1 MIYEYTEKHYKKI
14 RIADGNDQYIP
25 VAKWDEELVFVGQIL
40 DNVHGF
46 ISYTAAEKEVMNTQL
61 FRRLQSIKQLSVVN
75 WVFPGSEHTR
85 YIHSLGVMHIVDK
98 MAISMKLTNRE
109 RRILRMAGLLHDIGH
124 YPLSHVGEFPYKKED
139 PADLLTARERSEFCR
154 KVNERVVK
162 TINDFDIKKETNLM
176 EGSGGLHH
184 EAVGAA
190 IVKNNKQIRKIV
202 EDELGKGAAEIIA
215 DIITGNVER
224 EETDPMKRTDPL
236 WVQMMH
242 SELDADGIDY
252 IMRDS
257 ASAGTNFGACE
268 IDQMIR
274 CLTVGTLADGTR
286 IMCVRPK
293 GIPAAD
299 QYLINK
305 FFHYSQ
311 VVFNRHIVIC
321 EMMAMKVIGWMRH
334 HNRIFPGTKKMY
346 KWMSEGGP
354 DEYLS
359 FTDNMFWAALV
370 ELQKDDSVPEHIQLF
385 CRYLL
390 RHDEP
395 TLSKPQEIRIVSHLD
410 RDYEIQRNE
419 KTDAVKRSGAER
431 IRVRLMQSDT
441 YTDAGKR
448 EEWLTALEIRT
459 MTKQLPEAKFLKLV
473 HEKHEAAWENGA
485 HIDGKELRAEKEK
498 ALKRRMMECICVKD
512 RRVEGK
518 PDVIR
523 VLCDDERSIMQD
535 IYDKTLVILRSY
547 QYPND

>member
-1 MIYEYTEKHYKKI
+1 MRFNYTEKFYRKI
-14 RIADGNDQYIP
+14 TFNDGAEQDIP
-25 VAKWDEELVFVGQIL
+25 MEKWDQELVFEGQIL

-46 ISYTAAEKEVMNTQL
+46 ISYTAAEKKIMGTQL
-61 FRRLQSIKQLSVVN
+61 FHRLQSIKQLSVVN

-85 YIHSLGVMHIVDK
+85 YIHSLGVMHVVDK

-139 PADLLTARERSEFCR
+139 PADQLTARERSEFCSR
-154 KVNERVVK
+154 VNQKVVD
-162 TINDFDIKKETNLM
+162 TIDGFDIKKDVNLM
-176 EGSGGLHH
+176 EASFDLHH

-190 IVKNNKQIRKIV
+190 IVRNNKQIREIV
-202 EDELGKGAAEIIA
+202 EDELGEGAAEIIA

-224 EETDPMKRTDPL
+224 VVTDPMKKTDPL

-257 ASAGTNFGACE
+257 ASAGTSFGACE
-268 IDQMIR
+268 IDQLIR
-274 CLTVGTLADGTR
+274 CLTVGTLPDGTR
-286 IMCVRPK
+286 ILCVRPK

-334 HNRIFPGTKKMY
+334 HNRIFPGSQTMRQ
-346 KWMSEGGP
+346 WMRAGGT
-354 DEYLS
+354 DEYLA

-370 ELQKDDSVPEHIQLF
+370 QLQSDPSVPEHIQLF

-395 TLSKPQEIRIVSHLD
+395 ELAKEKEIRIVSHLD
-410 RDYEIQRNE
+410 RDYAIQKNADV
-419 KTDAVKRSGAER
+419 DAVKRSGAAR
-431 IRVRLMQSDT
+431 IQVRLMQSDT
-441 YTDAGKR
+441 YTDASKR

-459 MTKQLPEAKFLKLV
+459 MTKQLPKDKFLQLWN
-473 HEKHEAAWENGA
+473 EKHKDAWKNGA
-485 HIDGKELRAEKEK
+485 YIDGKELKAEKEK
-498 ALKRRMMECICVKD
+498 ALKRRLMECICVRD
-512 RRVEGK
+512 RREEGK
-518 PDVIR
+518 PDQMR

-547 QYPND
+547 KYPED